1 MHYSLKLFRNILF
14 FTAAFIMIGH
24 DIVPHDDISNEENIS
39 FTTASTTGSQQIAHE
54 HLELGHIFEH
64 FQHASDERTLKYV
77 TGAVKHLNVN
87 TKILQ
92 NSALYVD
99 IDNRFIWHANFE
111 KQRFRDH
118 PIIPYFSALS
128 SLTLRGPPSC

>member
-1 MHYSLKLFRNILF
+1 LKLFRNILL

-24 DIVPHDDISNEENIS
+24 DIVPHTDVTNGENIS
-39 FTTASTTGSQQIAHE
+39 FATASITGSQQITHE

-64 FQHASDERTLKYV
+64 FQHSSNEGDLKYV
-77 TGAVKHLNVN
+77 TGAVKTLNVK

-92 NSALYVD
+92 NSALIVD
-99 IDNRFIWHANFE
+99 IDNQFIWNTNFE
-111 KQRFRDH
+111 KQRFRDY

-128 SLTLRGPPSC
+128 SQTPRGPPSC